1 VYEFR
6 DPSSAFCGCGSWG
19 WGRIRTWT
27 VPIFILSA
35 SNSAVLGAEDCY
47 PSVGLLHPLPPSTA
61 PWMGPSW
68 DHPFVRESHVQDNV
82 TQMQHDQEDIPVEAV
97 HEEPPIVALNLS
109 PTAQDFAASG
119 GVLPVDAEAIVPVS
133 VHPSPSKVQVNHE
146 VASLTFFCLC
156 LISAPLYSLCFHFKF
171 GPGLGPSSTSV
182 S

>member
-1 VYEFR
+1 
-6 DPSSAFCGCGSWG
+6 
-19 WGRIRTWT
+19 
-27 VPIFILSA
+27 
-35 SNSAVLGAEDCY
+35 
-47 PSVGLLHPLPPSTA
+47 
-61 PWMGPSW
+61 MGPSW

-146 VASLTFFCLC
+146 VASLTFFVSALSRLHCIHSAFISSLDLDLDLLLPQYLSLNNVVDIVK
-156 LISAPLYSLCFHFKF
+156 LIKDETCFF
-171 GPGLGPSSTSV
+171 
-182 S
+182 